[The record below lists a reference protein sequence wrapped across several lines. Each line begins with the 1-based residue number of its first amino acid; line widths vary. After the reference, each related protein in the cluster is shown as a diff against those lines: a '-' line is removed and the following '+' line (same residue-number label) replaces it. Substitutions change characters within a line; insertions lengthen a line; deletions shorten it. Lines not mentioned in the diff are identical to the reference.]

1 MRVWWRPAIASRETP
16 SPGSEGGRTRGI
28 AVRRLMASRWVRWL
42 AGSLAGG
49 VVVAILVA
57 TARDHWGAQRLFR
70 GAEAASQRGD
80 YQRAATLFRQV
91 TERYPD
97 HRLAPESLFRLG
109 RLTYLFLNDPREAV
123 LVLRSLSRRG
133 NAGAWVRRAQQLLGE
148 IFEVRQGD
156 CRQAIVEYQRMISLD
171 PRGEGND
178 EAQFAVARCSF
189 SLGDYDQARAE
200 YELLL
205 ERYPESSLRP
215 RALAGIAN
223 AWYVTGRF
231 AQAVKFYRLA
241 QQESRDPALAA
252 EAGFGV
258 ATSLEE
264 SGDLNGALAQF
275 ERVRSTYPNPGLVEQ
290 RIARARERI
299 AHQGARAVPRT
310 FHVVSPGDGGG

>member
-1 MRVWWRPAIASRETP
+1 MPRSLIT
-16 SPGSEGGRTRGI
+16 
-28 AVRRLMASRWVRWL
+28 SRWALLL
-42 AGSLAGG
+42 AGSLVCG
-49 VVVAILVA
+49 VIVAALVA
-57 TARDHWGAQRLFR
+57 TARYHWGARQAFEN
-70 GAEAASQRGD
+70 AEAAWDGGD
-80 YQRAATLFRQV
+80 YRRAASLFREV
-91 TERYPD
+91 AERYPD
-97 HRLAPESLFRLG
+97 HRLAPEALFRLG
-109 RLTYLFLNDPREAV
+109 RGTSLFLNDPREAV
-123 LVLRSLSRRG
+123 LVLRALVRRK
-133 NAGAWVRRAQQLLGE
+133 NAGPWARQAQRLLGE

-189 SLGDYDQARAE
+189 ALGDYDQARAE

-205 ERYPESSLRP
+205 ERYPESVLKP

-231 AQAVKFYRLA
+231 SLAVKLYRQA

-264 SGDLNGALAQF
+264 TGDLAGALAQF
-275 ERVRSTYPNPGLVEQ
+275 ERVRSAYPNPGLVEQ

-299 AHQGARAVPRT
+299 AQQGGRAAASRNERK
-310 FHVVSPGDGGG
+310 